1 MTHCPTCGQPPRQ
14 EHTKIVEGF
23 VDILKEGIEKG
34 YLQAPASNLEV
45 WEVSRMLMDVVFPRS
60 AEPPHLS
67 DNSEPNVELFRG
79 DPTDY
84 PEHLR
89 EIALCLRDVWRFS
102 LPQKP
107 RKKEKKGQ
115 YAFWIMSMDDL
126 KQACGEHGTKVL
138 EVLHKEYV
146 EYAKSHGGTWPHSVA
161 GPQSLVN
168 VARGRAAQMR
178 TITFVVKEK
187 QKTGL
192 EEFLD
197 AHGNNSTSN
206 PA

>member
-1 MTHCPTCGQPPRQ
+1 MTTLRR
-14 EHTKIVEGF
+14 ELRTIIMDAIREEW
-23 VDILKEGIEKG
+23 VDISMHEGQVHFSEWLADKI
-34 YLQAPASNLEV
+34 LAMRA
-45 WEVSRMLMDVVFPRS
+45 F
-60 AEPPHLS
+60 AELPQLS
-67 DNSEPNVELFRG
+67 DNPEPNVELFRG

-89 EIALCLRDVWRFS
+89 ETALCLRDVWRFS

-178 TITFVVKEK
+178 TQTIEFVVQPKSTRRPED
-187 QKTGL
+187 
-192 EEFLD
+192 EE
-197 AHGNNSTSN
+197 GEWV
-206 PA
+206 PAPERR